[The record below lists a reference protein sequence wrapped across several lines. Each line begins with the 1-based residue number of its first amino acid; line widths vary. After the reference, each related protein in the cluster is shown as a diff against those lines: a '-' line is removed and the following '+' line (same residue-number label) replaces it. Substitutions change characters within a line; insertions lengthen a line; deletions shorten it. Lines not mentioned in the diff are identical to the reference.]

1 MSALVVVTS
10 FVLVALVEHR
20 VRPVGRRRRAPSPG
34 PAADAAAG
42 GTIGTGRTPARRIVA
57 IDRTAASLGG
67 AALALVVGVLG
78 FGPLVGVLGAIGVGI
93 SGPVARQVG
102 ARRRREAVAAAVPD
116 LVDLFLVA
124 ASAGRPVASSLV
136 VVAPRSPPAVAAAMR
151 QAAARLRRGQPLDE
165 CLHDLGRQLGP
176 IGTPLTDALQQAART
191 GAPLVP
197 LLEGVAGAAR
207 DRRRR
212 RSQEVARRLPVT
224 MLLPLVACILPAA
237 ILLAVVPVLL
247 VSVASLT
254 P

>member
-1 MSALVVVTS
+1 MRALVVALS
-10 FVLVALVEHR
+10 FVLVALVGRR
-20 VRPVGRRRRAPSPG
+20 VRPAVRRRPAPS
-34 PAADAAAG
+34 ADPVAGAAG
-42 GTIGTGRTPARRIVA
+42 RVGTGLVRPRWTVA
-57 IDRTAASLGG
+57 IDGTVASVGG
-67 AALALVVGVLG
+67 AALALIVGVLG
-78 FGPLVGVLGAIGVGI
+78 FGPVIGVLGAIGIGVA
-93 SGPVARQVG
+93 GPVARRVH
-102 ARRRREAVAAAVPD
+102 ARRRAEAVRSAVPD

-136 VVAPRSPPAVAAAMR
+136 VVAPRAPPAVAPAVR
-151 QAAARLRRGQPLDE
+151 DAAARLRRGQRLAECLDE
-165 CLHDLGRQLGP
+165 LGRQLGP
-176 IGTPLTDALQQAART
+176 TGAPLTDALQQAART

-197 LLEGVAGAAR
+197 LLEGVAAAAR